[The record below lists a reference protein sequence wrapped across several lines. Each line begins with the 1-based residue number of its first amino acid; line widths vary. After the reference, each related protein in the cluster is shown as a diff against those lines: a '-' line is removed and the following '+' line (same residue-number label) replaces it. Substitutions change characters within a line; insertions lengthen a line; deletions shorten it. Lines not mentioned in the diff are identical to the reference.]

1 MLAAVRVFSLSLPPR
16 VDGEIDV
23 FGQHQPTKTTTF
35 FWPSSTLSSSR
46 RLSLSCP
53 CRTLRLPFQIAA
65 SGWREKTHSLPSPLL
80 SRVLYLST
88 CVCIHTVLLLTWRH
102 APMNR
107 SFTQSFVLHSCT
119 TLTFLPFLLPS
130 FFLSFFFSP
139 PVSVS
144 HCAQRTLRRQEGNT

>member
-1 MLAAVRVFSLSLPPR
+1 MSSVNTSRRRRRLFFGRVPLCRRLVVFLCRALVEPFSCHFKSLPMGRR
-16 VDGEIDV
+16 VGGER
-23 FGQHQPTKTTTF
+23 K
-35 FWPSSTLSSSR
+35 
-46 RLSLSCP
+46 
-53 CRTLRLPFQIAA
+53 RTPFPPILP
-65 SGWREKTHSLPSPLL
+65 